1 MREWRLLGEGDTCT
15 YSTKNEIE
23 FIHDKNP
30 VSLATFSCNH
40 GGGVSHRIL
49 FMKLYGK
56 YTKFEMSTR
65 IYKKTRGKSQNQLG
79 FTRYL
84 CHRLYGVMMM
94 VLLKPYEYVNQFS
107 QFIQFQ

>member
-1 MREWRLLGEGDTCT
+1 MHFNTFRTLFYGLVNFGEKLLVGH
-15 YSTKNEIE
+15 S
-23 FIHDKNP
+23 P
-30 VSLATFSCNH
+30 
-40 GGGVSHRIL
+40 HRIL

-84 CHRLYGVMMM
+84 CHILYGVMMM